1 MSKFYEWSKNGN
13 KMIIHSDFKE
23 FNKQTNDISNGN
35 IIASTMYGKYI
46 RPYSETKCNGYEFEK
61 GNLFEY
67 DLQYFSISRSY
78 KEYIKMLGEQ
88 GIKVILYEIF
98 IYRNGEQDI
107 LGWLIE
113 DSKTGKIIDLSV
125 NYTYKTNKINYLKR
139 VSALKTV
146 QNILEEKRGN

>member
-23 FNKQTNDISNGN
+23 FNKQTNYIGNGN
-35 IIASTMYGKYI
+35 VIANTMKGWYI
-46 RPYSETKCNGYEFEK
+46 RPYSETKCNGQEWEQ
-61 GNLFEY
+61 GHLFNY
-67 DLQYFSISRSY
+67 DLQYFSISNSY
-78 KEYIKMLGEQ
+78 REYIKSLNMS
-88 GIKVILYEIF
+88 VILYEIF
-98 IYRNGEQDI
+98 IYRNGEKDI

-125 NYTYKTNKINYLKR
+125 NYTYKTNYLKR
-139 VSALKTV
+139 VSALKTI